1 MTGRKKKTQIS
12 VYLEPD
18 VMTMLSDYV
27 ARREQPMSLVVEAA
41 VASFL
46 SPDDAER
53 REALRPP
60 RILRK
65 THDQQHVKDHQ
76 CRPTDPVAQAAQQLD
91 R

>member
-41 VASFL
+41 VG
-46 SPDDAER
+46 
-53 REALRPP
+53 
-60 RILRK
+60 
-65 THDQQHVKDHQ
+65 
-76 CRPTDPVAQAAQQLD
+76 
-91 R
+91 